1 MSETL
6 AQTEIEM
13 GEKQG
18 VANDMS
24 ANFESIR
31 VLEAMLFASAQ
42 PLALNAIRE
51 RLPENADV
59 GGMLMELQKSYE
71 GKGVH
76 LVEMNG
82 SWAFRTAADLAD
94 ALTIS
99 KEVQRK
105 LSRAAME
112 TLTIIAYHQP
122 ITRAEI
128 ENIRGVDTS
137 KGTLD
142 VLMECGWIKPG
153 KRRETPGRP
162 LTWLTTTT
170 FMDHFGLESLNALPG
185 LDELKAS
192 GLLDRRPAIDALTTG
207 DLFAQEEEQLEED
220 AAVADEDDEI
230 EDEMDEDSEETASV
244 QEEETGE
251 DDDDEDDEDYYEDD
265 IDASALEGEKE

>member
-1 MSETL
+1 MSEAL
-6 AQTEIEM
+6 AQTEMEEVM
-13 GEKQG
+13 RDDNADNAEVTVDQAS
-18 VANDMS
+18 V
-24 ANFESIR
+24 R

-42 PLALNAIRE
+42 PLTLNAIRE

-59 GGMLMELQKSYE
+59 GGMLMELQKAYE

-76 LVEMNG
+76 LIEMNG
-82 SWAFRTAADLAD
+82 SWAFRTAADLAG
-94 ALTIS
+94 ALSIS

-112 TLTIIAYHQP
+112 TLTIVAYHQP
-122 ITRAEI
+122 VTRAEI

-142 VLMECGWIKPG
+142 VLMECGWVKPG

-162 LTWLTTTT
+162 LTWVTTTS

-207 DLFAQEEEQLEED
+207 DLFAAEEEQLEED
-220 AAVADEDDEI
+220 ASAYE
-230 EDEMDEDSEETASV
+230 EDS
-244 QEEETGE
+244 
-251 DDDDEDDEDYYEDD
+251 DDDDDDDDEDYYEDD
-265 IDASALEGEKE
+265 IDASVLEEEIA